1 MPKRARQLGALEVS
15 RLEHPGGN
23 RNARF
28 AVGGVAGLLLQIT
41 PTGGRSW
48 LMRYQIADKRREL
61 GLGPF
66 PDVTL
71 AMARER
77 AREARESLRQ
87 GVDPIEAAAERRRA
101 LVASMGRAL
110 TFDEAASRY
119 LQAKLASYRNEKH
132 RRQWKNTLETYASP
146 TIGQMGVVDIEVGDV
161 LRVLQPIWETKTET
175 ASRVRQ
181 RIEHVLAW
189 ATVSGFRTGD
199 NPAAWRNNLDKV
211 LPAPS
216 AVKKAANGGKEGRQ
230 PTLAIDEA
238 PRWFAA
244 MAKRDGMAALALLF
258 QALTASRSG
267 AVRLMTWDELDE
279 DAALWTIQP
288 GREASKVTK
297 SAHRVP
303 LTPAML
309 AIIERAKAEQRSEFV
324 FPAARDGALS
334 DMSLSQAMK
343 RLHEADK
350 RAGRGGFLDP
360 VSGKPAVPH
369 GLRSVF
375 RDWAAERTNYPGDM
389 AEIALG
395 HVVGSAVERAY
406 RRGDM
411 LERRRA
417 MMAAWGDFLAGQ
429 DHAKV
434 IHLGARE

>member
-1 MPKRARQLGALEVS
+1 MAALEVA
-15 RLEHPGGN
+15 RLEHPGGT

-48 LMRYQIADKRREL
+48 LMRYQIGDRRREL

-71 AMARER
+71 AQARER
-77 AREARESLRQ
+77 AREARDQIRA
-87 GVDPIEAAAERRRA
+87 GVDPVEASQERRRA
-101 LVASMGRAL
+101 LVASLGRAL
-110 TFDEAASRY
+110 TFDEAVSRY
-119 LQAKLASYRNEKH
+119 LKAKLDSYRNEKH
-132 RRQWKNTLETYASP
+132 RKQWRATLETYASP
-146 TIGQMGVVDIEVGDV
+146 IIGRMGVADIDVRDV
-161 LRVLQPIWETKTET
+161 LRVIEPIWTSKTET

-199 NPAAWRNNLDKV
+199 NPAAWRNNLDKL
-211 LPAPS
+211 LPAP
-216 AVKKAANGGKEGRQ
+216 ADVKRAANNGREGRQ
-230 PTLAIDEA
+230 STMAIDEA
-238 PRWFAA
+238 PRWYAA
-244 MAKRDGMAALALLF
+244 ISQRAGMACLALRF

-279 DAALWTIQP
+279 GAALWTIQP

-297 SAHRVP
+297 NPHRVP

-309 AIIERAKAEQRSEFV
+309 ALIERAKAERRSEYV
-324 FPAARDGALS
+324 FPAPRDGALS
-334 DMSLSQAMK
+334 DMALSQAMK
-343 RLHEADK
+343 RLHEADRK
-350 RAGRGGFLDP
+350 AGRGGFLDP

-417 MMAAWGDFLAGQ
+417 MMAAWGDFLTGQ
-429 DHAKV
+429 AAAKV
-434 IHLGARE
+434 VKLGGGNA